1 MSLKPHKK
9 CNKLNKMKYEPKKV
23 IEIPEIEFNRVVA
36 GQYKTSVINPDG
48 SVESEGDWSKNLIL
62 DCGLDKIAYMPWA
75 QVFQFCVAGDQLSGS
90 VSPATIFDTQL
101 EKPAM
106 MNSFYLPGSGNC
118 GSDIYSS
125 GDDRYLKLFR
135 TFDFL
140 AQKQNTV
147 ITELGFKETP
157 GAKKLFSRVVLDG
170 NTAAGR
176 PDPEV
181 VRVGQ
186 YLRVKYEL
194 NIQLDPVTP
203 SAAGV
208 VPTGSDG
215 NLPTIAWSGSASD
228 LDRHG
233 LQKVGMVGIDAHGRA
248 TPQDIG
254 GACNEPF
261 AVGAVDFGPGFGY
274 VNRWQNGEG
283 VPTQSVDG
291 VVVGYKQPVGTER
304 LSDRPG
310 PLLSLFDYQDFNRH
324 LNHDCITGNGHL
336 GTNTHHSSSG
346 IAPTATNNPL
356 VSGASGYWPWGDY
369 FTVKQMTNFAS
380 INSLS
385 AANYSTTNSNSYGY
399 NMLWHFANAQDDY
412 EDFRTRPFFSHGPMT
427 LVMRPVNRYGQDMG
441 QGSTP
446 DINWASFPA
455 RTDGNQGHGSVGAG
469 EKWYNLFNTEIS
481 SNHNST
487 ISKRAQHSNVDHWYA
502 PNQNSEVGSYL
513 TFDEQVTNRGFLDV
527 SNSVFW
533 DPWDMRGASC
543 FLSTHTGQVEPFA
556 VSGVDNDRSSGEYF
570 SELPLRK
577 AEYATG
583 QVGDSRTLTKF
594 CFFDN
599 AVANSIE
606 NGQVMHDAWQTIG
619 VGPTTNWSIN
629 PATMSGAARDNGYV
643 YRLETGRH
651 KDNDHILK
659 VSFKYTWTRNT
670 GQL

>member
-1 MSLKPHKK
+1 
-9 CNKLNKMKYEPKKV
+9 MKYEPKKV

-36 GQYKTSVINPDG
+36 GQYKASVINPDG
-48 SVESEGDWSKNLIL
+48 SVEREGDWNKNLIL

-90 VSPATIFDTQL
+90 VTPATIFDTQL

-118 GSDIYSS
+118 GSDIYVS

-140 AQKQNTV
+140 SQKQNTV

-176 PDPEV
+176 PDPEI

-215 NLPTIAWSGSASD
+215 NLPTISWSGSASN

-233 LQKVGMVGIDAHGRA
+233 LQKIGMVGIDVHGRA

-261 AVGAVDFGPGFGY
+261 AAGAVDFGPGFGY
-274 VNRWQNGEG
+274 VNRWQNGEA
-283 VPTQSVDG
+283 VPTQTVGSG
-291 VVVGYKQPVGTER
+291 LNAVVVGYKQPSGTER

-310 PLLSLFDYQDFNRH
+310 PLLSLFGYQDFNRH
-324 LNHDCITGNGHL
+324 LNHDCITGDGHL
-336 GTNTHHSSSG
+336 GTATHHSSSG
-346 IAPTATNNPL
+346 ISAISTAGSA

-369 FTVKQMTNFAS
+369 FTVKQMSNFSTINGVGGTNVTTQ
-380 INSLS
+380 NSS
-385 AANYSTTNSNSYGY
+385 SYGY
-399 NMLWHFANAQDDY
+399 SLLYNFSNNSQYY
-412 EDFRTRPFFSHGPMT
+412 ENYRTTPFFSYGPMS
-427 LVMRPVNRYGQDMG
+427 LVMRPVSKYGQDVG
-441 QGSTP
+441 QGSQP
-446 DINWASFPA
+446 DIDWSQFSPYQNY
-455 RTDGNQGHGSVGAG
+455 GGSADV
-469 EKWYNLFNTEIS
+469 S
-481 SNHNST
+481 SNDKWFDLFGTELGMSEGSA
-487 ISKRAQHSNVDHWYA
+487 IAMRAQHSNVSHWYA
-502 PNQNSEVGSYL
+502 PNQNSKEGSYL
-513 TFDEQVTNRGFLDV
+513 TFDEQVTNRGFEDS

-543 FLSTHTGQVEPFA
+543 FLSTHTGQIEPFA
-556 VSGVDNDRSSGEYF
+556 TSGVDNDRSAGEDFY
-570 SELPLRK
+570 ELPLRK
-577 AEYATG
+577 AEYGTG

-606 NGQVMHDAWQTIG
+606 NGQVMHDAWKTIG

-629 PATMSGAARDNGYV
+629 PTTMSGAARDNGYV

>member
-1 MSLKPHKK
+1 
-9 CNKLNKMKYEPKKV
+9 MKYEPKKV

-36 GQYKTSVINPDG
+36 GQYKASVINPDG
-48 SVESEGDWSKNLIL
+48 SVEREGNWNKNLIL

-90 VSPATIFDTQL
+90 VSPATIFDTRL

-140 AQKQNTV
+140 AQRQNTV

-203 SAAGV
+203 SAAGI

-215 NLPTIAWSGSASD
+215 SLPTIAWSGSASD

-233 LQKVGMVGIDAHGRA
+233 LQKVGMVGIDVHGRA

-283 VPTQSVDG
+283 VPTQTVG
-291 VVVGYKQPVGTER
+291 TGLNAVVVGYKQPSGTER

-310 PLLSLFDYQDFNRH
+310 PLTSLFDYQDFNRH
-324 LNHDCITGNGHL
+324 INHDCITGNGHL
-336 GTNTHHSSSG
+336 GTATHHSSSG
-346 IAPTATNNPL
+346 ISAISTAGSV

-369 FTVKQMTNFAS
+369 ITVKQMSNFS
-380 INSLS
+380 TINSLS
-385 AANYSTTNSNSYGY
+385 ATNNSPVNSSSYAYGLQYHWGST
-399 NMLWHFANAQDDY
+399 QDKY
-412 EDFRTRPFFSHGPMT
+412 YLYRTPPFFSYGPMT
-427 LVMRPVNRYGQDMG
+427 LVMRPVSRYGQNVG
-441 QGSTP
+441 QGTLP
-446 DINWASFPA
+446 DINW
-455 RTDGNQGHGSVGAG
+455 DGATFNPSTTTNQAEANVTNGTQGSN
-469 EKWYNLFNTEIS
+469 KWYNLFNTEIN
-481 SNHNST
+481 SNYGET
-487 ISKRAQHSNVDHWYA
+487 ISQRAQHSNVSHWYA
-502 PNQNSEVGSYL
+502 PNQNSKEGSYL
-513 TFDEQVTNRGFLDV
+513 TFDEQVTSRGFEDI